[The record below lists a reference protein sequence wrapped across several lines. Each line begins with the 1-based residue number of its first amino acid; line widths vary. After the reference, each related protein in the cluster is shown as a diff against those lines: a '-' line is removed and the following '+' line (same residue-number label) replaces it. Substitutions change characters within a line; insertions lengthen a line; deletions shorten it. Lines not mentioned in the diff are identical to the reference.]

1 MKKRNRFTFA
11 PLFEILIAG
20 VAELVDAYVS
30 GAYAE
35 RCGGSSP
42 PSRTGFKLIAKEL
55 CENITPFFMSG
66 KAGTPHSSPWFEYL
80 TRPFTRSRM

>member
-11 PLFEILIAG
+11 PLFEPIDAG

-55 CENITPFFMSG
+55 CASTAPFFVSG
-66 KAGTPHSSPWFEYL
+66 KAGASQSLLWFVCL
-80 TRPFTRSRM
+80 TRPFTRSM